1 LASIKR
7 IVVAELYME
16 ISTVPSHIFN
26 RRNVAVVSD
35 CKWKS
40 KRKGRIGSG
49 GCDCRVSLV
58 NPVIHKIRNAQ
69 KTSKTGKTNSR
80 RAPIVVDATTAK
92 PVEMGFWQSL
102 SEAWESGKREG
113 KDEVRKQGQE
123 MGAEAWLGV
132 MAFLGVLL
140 GLYASGAF

>member
-1 LASIKR
+1 LSRQPRKPGHTQDTKR
-7 IVVAELYME
+7 
-16 ISTVPSHIFN
+16 S
-26 RRNVAVVSD
+26 
-35 CKWKS
+35 
-40 KRKGRIGSG
+40 
-49 GCDCRVSLV
+49 
-58 NPVIHKIRNAQ
+58 

-80 RAPIVVDATTAK
+80 RAPIAVDATTAK

>member
-1 LASIKR
+1 
-7 IVVAELYME
+7 
-16 ISTVPSHIFN
+16 
-26 RRNVAVVSD
+26 
-35 CKWKS
+35 
-40 KRKGRIGSG
+40 
-49 GCDCRVSLV
+49 
-58 NPVIHKIRNAQ
+58 
-69 KTSKTGKTNSR
+69 
-80 RAPIVVDATTAK
+80 
-92 PVEMGFWQSL
+92 MGFWQSL